1 MTFIDFLYKLDG
13 WVWGTPL
20 LVLIMAV
27 GIYYMVKG
35 KFFPFVHFG
44 HAVKNT
50 VLAKSTE
57 SGKSGEGKISPYR
70 AFCLALGGAV
80 GMGNISGVATSI
92 AVGGP
97 GSIFWMWVWAFFGMM
112 IKTAETSLGLYY
124 RHKEADGKYSG
135 SAMHYMER
143 GIKGEMGWKF
153 GKPLAVLFAISLFLM
168 VLQGSGAYTVGETL
182 NASFGL
188 NLMAVVVVYVL
199 FIVYLLIRG
208 ENTIGKVA
216 EKLVPIMCGVYLLAT
231 IVILLLNIT
240 HLPAMFAEIFKG
252 AFTGTAAAGGFA
264 GSVVSLTI
272 RQGVARS
279 VYSNEAGNG
288 TSPLIHGSADTVHP
302 VRQGLWGAV
311 EVFCDTLIVCTCSGL
326 AILATGTWT
335 SGVSGAPLGVLAFT
349 TAFGEMGRYFLGIMT
364 ILFAFTTS
372 TTWYIFYQNILR
384 YLFEKWPNV
393 QKVAHKIFA
402 VAFPL
407 IMVGNAALVY
417 YSNSDA
423 TLFWTIVSIVT
434 AFPLFFNVLALVVLR
449 KKFWVLLKD
458 YKARYMGIGEVD
470 PSFHVFA
477 EDDPEV
483 MAKINKNLGES

>member
-20 LVLIMAV
+20 IVLIMVV

-50 VLAKSTE
+50 VLASSTE
-57 SGKSGEGKISPYR
+57 SGKSGDGKISPYR

-124 RHKEADGKYSG
+124 RHKEPDGKYSG

-153 GKPLAVLFAISLFLM
+153 GRPLAILFAVALFMM
-168 VLQGSGAYTVGETL
+168 VLQGSGAYTVGSTL
-182 NASFGL
+182 SASFGL
-188 NLMAVVVVYVL
+188 NLMAVVIVYVL
-199 FIVYLLIRG
+199 FVVYLLIRG
-208 ENTIGKVA
+208 ENAIGRVA
-216 EKLVPIMCGVYLLAT
+216 EKLVPIMCGAYLLAT
-231 IVILLLNIT
+231 IVILLMNIT
-240 HLPAMFAEIFKG
+240 YVPTMFAEIFKG
-252 AFTGTAAAGGFA
+252 AFTGTAAVGGFA

-288 TSPLIHGSADTVHP
+288 TSPLIHGSADTIHP

-311 EVFCDTLIVCTCSGL
+311 EYS
-326 AILATGTWT
+326 AIRWWSAPAPDSPFWPPAP
-335 SGVSGAPLGVLAFT
+335 GAPASPARPWVSWLSPQPLVKRAG
-349 TAFGEMGRYFLGIMT
+349 
-364 ILFAFTTS
+364 TS
-372 TTWYIFYQNILR
+372 W
-384 YLFEKWPNV
+384 
-393 QKVAHKIFA
+393 A
-402 VAFPL
+402 
-407 IMVGNAALVY
+407 
-417 YSNSDA
+417 S
-423 TLFWTIVSIVT
+423 
-434 AFPLFFNVLALVVLR
+434 
-449 KKFWVLLKD
+449 
-458 YKARYMGIGEVD
+458 
-470 PSFHVFA
+470 
-477 EDDPEV
+477 
-483 MAKINKNLGES
+483 

>member
-20 LVLIMAV
+20 IVLIMVV

-50 VLAKSTE
+50 VLASSTE
-57 SGKSGEGKISPYR
+57 SGKSGDGKISPYR

-124 RHKEADGKYSG
+124 RHKEPDGKYSG
-135 SAMHYMER
+135 SAMHYMEW

-153 GKPLAVLFAISLFLM
+153 GRPLAILFAVSLFMM

-182 NASFGL
+182 SASFGL
-188 NLMAVVVVYVL
+188 NLMAVVIVYVL
-199 FIVYLLIRG
+199 FVVYLLIRG
-208 ENTIGKVA
+208 ENAIGRVA
-216 EKLVPIMCGVYLLAT
+216 EKLVPIMCGAYLLAT
-231 IVILLLNIT
+231 IVILLMNIT
-240 HLPAMFAEIFKG
+240 YVPTMFAEIFKG
-252 AFTGTAAAGGFA
+252 AFTGTAAVGGFA

-288 TSPLIHGSADTVHP
+288 TSPLIHGSADTIHP

-311 EVFCDTLIVCTCSGL
+311 EVFCDTLVVCTCSG
-326 AILATGTWT
+326 
-335 SGVSGAPLGVLAFT
+335 SGPVLPGHHDRPVRFHHLHHLVSFLSEYPDLPSGKMAQGAEGRAQGVHSRFPADH
-349 TAFGEMGRYFLGIMT
+349 GRECRSG
-364 ILFAFTTS
+364 ILF
-372 TTWYIFYQNILR
+372 QLR
-384 YLFEKWPNV
+384 R
-393 QKVAHKIFA
+393 HA
-402 VAFPL
+402 VLDHRQHRHGLPPVL
-407 IMVGNAALVY
+407 QCSGTDRAAEEVLG
-417 YSNSDA
+417 
-423 TLFWTIVSIVT
+423 T
-434 AFPLFFNVLALVVLR
+434 AQGL
-449 KKFWVLLKD
+449 
-458 YKARYMGIGEVD
+458 
-470 PSFHVFA
+470 
-477 EDDPEV
+477 
-483 MAKINKNLGES
+483 